1 MKQRREPSCIIFC
14 SKAMTRCAPRAS
26 FPLGNVP
33 ACNWDYLSRRALPFS
48 YSTSPSTISIFP
60 PAPASRRRLPISKGL
75 SSPLSTTVTSSNDS
89 PRMCGQSKM
98 EALGHGR
105 RVRAGCYAVE
115 VHSPRKIKMK
125 PISPTAHPD
134 VNEILNRLLTNVQGI
149 LGDQFVGMYL
159 FGSLANGDFDK
170 HSDIDVLVVTEEN
183 ISGDG
188 FSPWAIQIEASYIP
202 RTALRRFDP
211 VNKLHPHMDRGDGE
225 TLHMMSHESDWIVQ
239 RHILRERGIVITG
252 ASLKTLI
259 DPVSPN
265 DLRQAVVN
273 VL

>member
-1 MKQRREPSCIIFC
+1 
-14 SKAMTRCAPRAS
+14 
-26 FPLGNVP
+26 
-33 ACNWDYLSRRALPFS
+33 
-48 YSTSPSTISIFP
+48 
-60 PAPASRRRLPISKGL
+60 
-75 SSPLSTTVTSSNDS
+75 
-89 PRMCGQSKM
+89 
-98 EALGHGR
+98 
-105 RVRAGCYAVE
+105 
-115 VHSPRKIKMK
+115 VHSPSKMK

-188 FSPWAIQIEASYIP
+188 FSALRDLHKRINGLDSPWAIQIEASYIP

-211 VNKLHPHMDRGDGE
+211 ANKLHPHMDRGGGE

-265 DLRQAVVN
+265 DLRQAVVD
-273 VL
+273 VLPLWATPILDAPSQINKRGYQSFFVLSLCRMLYTLNYGRILSKPAAAKWAMGTLGSKWRPLIERALVGRQNPSVEAYPEDIDGTLALIRYTLEYSKCI